1 MKRLVLLTVLF
12 VGIMA
17 LYANAGCVVVEV
29 GAPMYIRWDDIVI
42 SDRIQVLG
50 SEAQYMDRMRKDI
63 ERGAAIWVEEG
74 TPVKILREIPPN
86 GLLIEVKGVPLFSYK
101 GYINC
106 D

>member
-1 MKRLVLLTVLF
+1 
-12 VGIMA
+12 
-17 LYANAGCVVVEV
+17 
-29 GAPMYIRWDDIVI
+29 
-42 SDRIQVLG
+42 
-50 SEAQYMDRMRKDI
+50 MRKDI